1 MECLE
6 RSMAIENPRPRA
18 KEVVQRFHEALN
30 ARALE
35 AMTACLT
42 DDTVFENTFPAP
54 DGARYEGK
62 AAVRSFWASFFE
74 GSSTA
79 RFEAEEIFA
88 DGDRCVM
95 RWTYFWVEPSGTPGH
110 IRGVD
115 VYRLRDGLIAEKLS
129 YVKG

>member
-1 MECLE
+1 MVV
-6 RSMAIENPRPRA
+6 ENRRPHA
-18 KEVVQRFHEALN
+18 MEVVLRFHQALN
-30 ARALE
+30 ARDLE
-35 AMTACLT
+35 AMTTCLT
-42 DDTVFENTFPAP
+42 EDTVFENTFPAP
-54 DGARYEGK
+54 DGTRHEGK

-74 GSSTA
+74 GSSAA

-88 DGDRCVM
+88 DGDRCVL
-95 RWTYFWVEPSGTPGH
+95 RWTYSWVDPAGTPGH